1 MSQIRAKLVKR
12 KIKNVKARRDIK
24 RKRAR
29 KMAVGRKDKEWDAF
43 QEFLETRKA
52 EEWIVSSKKA
62 LDWFLEHMGKE
73 NWTRRKMAV
82 VKYFRDQQK
91 SQIPNGSTSKLDLE
105 DENARMAFH
114 EDWIAWYL
122 YLVESV
128 YCRPYVDEPSQSA
141 RVYPFFS
148 AIGRHIDIAK
158 NIKGIDVKLDE
169 LLRGN
174 ENQPDSLLFEIVV
187 AIMYERNGWS
197 VEFIPEVATSKTP
210 DLLVSKGNE
219 QFYVECKRQ
228 GKVTEYSE
236 IERKEWRK
244 RWAKLVP
251 MMVAYKTPVF
261 INVTF
266 KVEVS
271 ETSVDVLAEAFYALI
286 QQNCINSGAC
296 LESDELIVEAN
307 HINMDLVRNH
317 FDKYQVRWNSP
328 QMIALFAG
336 DYDSSGSYT
345 QVHSPTGINAIGPDD
360 DEHILN
366 LFCDGVHTA
375 YCAKWECI
383 ADTSIDKKAKD
394 VRKLLSKAINQA
406 PEKIPTIVH
415 IGYETL
421 HGPIVEYSRAKKIYS
436 SIGGFDYKGKDIRA
450 VYCHAIQPSNQ
461 IESFECAETTMRFG
475 RIGTNPEDILS
486 HDLLLDEPGM
496 ATRNDTHWNEDFMGT
511 LKA

>member
-1 MSQIRAKLVKR
+1 MSQIRAKLIKR
-12 KIKNVKARRDIK
+12 KIKNVKARRDVK

-29 KMAVGRKDKEWDAF
+29 KMLMTKKNSEREAF
-43 QEFLETRKA
+43 REFLEERET
-52 EEWIVSSKKA
+52 EEWIVSAKKA
-62 LDWFLEHMGKE
+62 LDWFLEHMGAD
-73 NWTRRKMAV
+73 NWVRRRRAV
-82 VKYFRDQQK
+82 VQYFRQQQN
-91 SQIPNGSTSKLDLE
+91 SQIPASPAAAVDME
-105 DENARMAFH
+105 DKNARVAFH

-169 LLRGN
+169 LLKGN
-174 ENQPDSLLFEIVV
+174 ENQPDSLMFEIVI
-187 AIMYERNGWS
+187 AIMYQRNGWA
-197 VEFIPEVATSKTP
+197 VEFIPEVSTSKTP
-210 DLLVSKGNE
+210 DLLVSRGDE
-219 QFYVECKRQ
+219 SFYVECKRQ
-228 GKVTEYSE
+228 SKVTEYSE

-251 MMVAYKTPVF
+251 IIIANKAPIF
-261 INVTF
+261 IDVTF
-266 KVEVS
+266 KVEISQTS
-271 ETSVDVLAEAFYALI
+271 EDVLAEAFLAII
-286 QQNCINSGAC
+286 QQDCIDNGVSV
-296 LESDELIVEAN
+296 ESDELIVKAN
-307 HINMDLVRNH
+307 YINMDLVHEH

-345 QVHSPTGINAIGPDD
+345 QLHSPTGINAIGPDD

-366 LFCDGVHTA
+366 LFCDGVHVA

-383 ADTSIDKKAKD
+383 ADESIDKKAKD
-394 VRKLLSKAINQA
+394 VRKLLSKAVNQA
-406 PEKIPTIVH
+406 PENYPTIVH

-421 HGPIVEYSRAKKIYS
+421 HGPIVEYSRANKIYS
-436 SIGGFDYKGKDIRA
+436 SIGDFDYKGKDIRA

-475 RIGTNPEDILS
+475 QMGINPEDILS

-496 ATRNDTHWNEDFMGT
+496 ETRNDTHWNEDFTGSY
-511 LKA
+511 KA